1 MMRTLIG
8 MSEVNGIARRVPR
21 CTNSAERREAGSVAE
36 SKKKAAKAAPEPE
49 DEARRA
55 RLVAAGIVIEYEDES
70 GNPTIRLK
78 YEDD

>member
-1 MMRTLIG
+1 MP
-8 MSEVNGIARRVPR
+8 A
-21 CTNSAERREAGSVAE
+21 A
-36 SKKKAAKAAPEPE
+36 KKAAKAKAAPEPE